1 MTTHDR
7 DDYTELVCTAS
18 FERGRNSAMTS
29 MTHDGYIASVELDEG
44 ALRSTRPAAAKDGPD
59 IR

>member
-1 MTTHDR
+1 
-7 DDYTELVCTAS
+7 
-18 FERGRNSAMTS
+18 MTS